1 MTVAQLIAAL
11 RELPPEAVVLYE
23 GDEGY
28 ALVAGVHIQKNDPPL
43 PDEAI
48 LFPDMNE

>member
-23 GDEGY
+23 GDGGY
-28 ALVAGVHIQKNDPPL
+28 ALVGGLDLQKNADPL
-43 PDEAI
+43 PDEVI
-48 LFPDMNE
+48 LFPAMNE

>member
-1 MTVAQLIAAL
+1 MTVAQLIEAL
-11 RELPPEAVVLYE
+11 SGLPADAVVLYE
-23 GDEGY
+23 GDGGY
-28 ALVAGVHIQKNDPPL
+28 ALVAGVNLHTNEAPL